1 MALETLR
8 HLAVLGTVAVETWAA
23 DRGVSQTL
31 SVIILVLLTVFAA
44 GVIGLFVLG
53 EQP

>member
-1 MALETLR
+1 MALQTLL
-8 HLAVLGTVAVETWAA
+8 HLAVFGKAAVETWAA

-31 SVIILVLLTVFAA
+31 GVIIMVLLTVFTA

-53 EQP
+53 EGP